1 MADSI
6 SDVAA
11 KAFVAQPC
19 SSVGFQEM
27 IWKKQCVYIW
37 VKPRKPN
44 AEIHMRKEFIMH
56 QLIILGNGFDL
67 TCGLKSKFS
76 DFYRDRTSG
85 SISVES
91 IPEDERKAWDMILAE
106 KGQDDPLWCDIESL
120 ISAYVF
126 QEDGLG
132 SRLDRMFSVTG
143 LAIDLSSTIPFP
155 RPKDD
160 LYKFVSTRLGKE
172 DVSQAELTSYLL
184 SSLKKYERIFARY
197 LEEQVEENEDYR
209 EKAAVYFSAIRDA
222 CIEESQQKNYESS
235 ILNFNYTTPFKS
247 EDPKLGIVAAR
258 NIHGSLGRTDIIFGI
273 DGKDVAEDDPALP
286 FTKTYRLMSL
296 EPYDNGT
303 VKLCDSDTSYI
314 KVFGH
319 SLSRADYSYF
329 QSIFDTVNLY
339 GGETKLVFLYK
350 NYPNKPDD
358 SVDEQAIREE
368 LYSRISH
375 LLIEYGSTL
384 DNKDHDKNLMHKLLL
399 EQRLLIKRIDVKSYL
414 PTNINLH

>member
-1 MADSI
+1 
-6 SDVAA
+6 
-11 KAFVAQPC
+11 
-19 SSVGFQEM
+19 
-27 IWKKQCVYIW
+27 
-37 VKPRKPN
+37 
-44 AEIHMRKEFIMH
+44 
-56 QLIILGNGFDL
+56 
-67 TCGLKSKFS
+67 
-76 DFYRDRTSG
+76 
-85 SISVES
+85 
-91 IPEDERKAWDMILAE
+91 MILAE

-184 SSLKKYERIFARY
+184 SSLKEYERIFARY

-235 ILNFNYTTPFKS
+235 ILNFNYTTPFRP
-247 EDPKLGIVAAR
+247 EDPRLGIVDAR
-258 NIHGSLGRTDIIFGI
+258 NIHGSIDGTETIFGI
-273 DGKDVAEDDPALP
+273 DGKDVVEDDPALP

-296 EPYDNGT
+296 EPHDNGT

-358 SVDEQAIREE
+358 SVDEQTIREE

-384 DNKDHDKNLMHKLLL
+384 DNKDHGKNLMHKLLL